1 MKQNNVNF
9 ELIDVAM
16 VFENLIPNAQGVRAL
31 KGYGNLNRPIVLDD
45 HPHTWCGAAS
55 EMIYDEKYKQKII
68 ALHPVYR
75 IGGALV
81 ERAMNAEYKNYVTP
95 VSPYEGDDRLGKSH
109 SGIYG
114 RYFAMQSKD
123 NTATYTKL
131 YIRALKNKPYSETD
145 TFIRD
150 IRTTLMCKM
159 TKGNY
164 SHALAGLCTSL
175 FISEVSRCKQM
186 MTIGLMLLDLM
197 EYRSDSYF
205 HEDVF
210 IGLLHPLMA
219 NQATKDM
226 NSTRKVYTDD
236 KDFGFVFGKKKISR
250 INLESVDMSSQF
262 MSKSLNIIGDW
273 ISMIFDENK
282 WSVSVTKYGE
292 KINKQKLTDKKIS
305 IEKDKVTGSDIF
317 KKHSMN
323 HIMREKVASNNEIL
337 KDCINSNVGIRSLD
351 HAYHIVYKALQIR
364 NSNFDGWFE
373 KRAT

>member
-1 MKQNNVNF
+1 
-9 ELIDVAM
+9 
-16 VFENLIPNAQGVRAL
+16 
-31 KGYGNLNRPIVLDD
+31 
-45 HPHTWCGAAS
+45 
-55 EMIYDEKYKQKII
+55 
-68 ALHPVYR
+68 
-75 IGGALV
+75 
-81 ERAMNAEYKNYVTP
+81 MN
-95 VSPYEGDDRLGKSH
+95 
-109 SGIYG
+109 
-114 RYFAMQSKD
+114 
-123 NTATYTKL
+123 
-131 YIRALKNKPYSETD
+131 SETD

-197 EYRSDSYF
+197 EYRSDSYS

-210 IGLLHPLMA
+210 IELLHPLMA

-282 WSVSVTKYGE
+282 WSISVTKYGE
-292 KINKQKLTDKKIS
+292 KINKQKLTDKQTF
-305 IEKDKVTGSDIF
+305 IEMDKVTGSDIF
-317 KKHSMN
+317 KKLSMN
-323 HIMREKVASNNEIL
+323 HTMRGEVASNNEIL

-351 HAYHIVYKALQIR
+351 DAYHIVYKALQIR

-373 KRAT
+373 KRAK